1 MSRLLIVS
9 RIIPGAE
16 GRVAQIFAESDA
28 TELPGLTG
36 VTHRS
41 LYCLHDLCVHLL
53 ETSDDVDPDALAAAR
68 NHPLFRQVNERLSAH
83 TSPYLP
89 TWRSPRDA
97 IAGCFYRWDAPT
109 RRTRPASPTCPRAPG
124 RHRRARTTRPC
135 RPPGARR
142 APGRLT
148 CPPRRRTS

>member
-28 TELPGLTG
+28 TELPSLTG

-68 NHPLFRQVNERLSAH
+68 NHPLFQQVNERLSAH

-97 IAGCFYRWDAPT
+97 IAGCFYRWDATDVPT
-109 RRTRPASPTCPRAPG
+109 VRPASTDVPTVRPASTDVPAARPAGTEAPAAHPAG
-124 RHRRARTTRPC
+124 
-135 RPPGARR
+135 
-142 APGRLT
+142 
-148 CPPRRRTS
+148 

>member
-53 ETSDDVDPDALAAAR
+53 ETSDVDPDALAAAR
-68 NHPLFRQVNERLSAH
+68 NHPLFQQVNERLSAH

-97 IAGCFYRWDAPT
+97 IANCFYRWDASGPT
-109 RRTRPASPTCPRAPG
+109 STDTPAARPTSTDAPAARPASAGAPA
-124 RHRRARTTRPC
+124 ARPASTDTPAAH
-135 RPPGARR
+135 PAG
-142 APGRLT
+142 
-148 CPPRRRTS
+148 

>member
-16 GRVAQIFAESDA
+16 GRVAQIYSESDA

-36 VTHRS
+36 VRHRS
-41 LYCLHDLCVHLL
+41 LYSLHDVCVHLM
-53 ETSDDVDPDALAAAR
+53 ETADVDPDELAAAR
-68 NHPLFRQVNERLSAH
+68 NHPLFLEVNERLSAH

-97 IAGCFYRWDAPT
+97 IAGCFYTWNASDAVT
-109 RRTRPASPTCPRAPG
+109 VT
-124 RHRRARTTRPC
+124 
-135 RPPGARR
+135 GA
-142 APGRLT
+142 AG
-148 CPPRRRTS
+148 